1 MKPILAIFALLLCL
15 SSQAQQIQLSGKLI
29 GFDSESVSIK
39 IFSDGVKIDELKTT
53 DPFYAVVI
61 GSHPHYTILFESGQ
75 KKKYCHIIMINMVY
89 ETINLD
95 IDFRSRVD
103 AIIVKRKR
111 QVGQYNVITYT
122 HQGNW
127 DEFNY
132 RNE

>member
-1 MKPILAIFALLLCL
+1 MKTMLQILALFISLGLH
-15 SSQAQQIQLSGKLI
+15 AQQVQISGKLI
-29 GFDSESVSIK
+29 GFDSEKVTIK
-39 IFSDGVKIDELKTT
+39 IFSDGVKIDELTTT
-53 DPFYAVVI
+53 DQFYAVVI

-75 KKKYCHIIMINMVY
+75 KNKYCHVIMINMIF

-103 AIIVKRKR
+103 AIVVKRKKHG
-111 QVGQYNVITYT
+111 GQYNIITYT

-132 RNE
+132 RTE